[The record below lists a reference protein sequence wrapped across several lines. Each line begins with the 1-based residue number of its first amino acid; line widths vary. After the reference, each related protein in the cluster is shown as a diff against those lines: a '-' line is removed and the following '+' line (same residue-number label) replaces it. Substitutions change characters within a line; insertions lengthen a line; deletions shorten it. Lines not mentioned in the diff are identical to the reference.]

1 MKYTVERQI
10 EICYNLITSYVGNYI
25 KFLITRRNFAK

>member
-10 EICYNLITSYVGNYI
+10 EIWYNLITSYVGNYI